1 MENRVNRPSV
11 RCYRSVMS
19 ILLVCSLLTQAAVAC
34 PQWSVEAPLAKQSL
48 LLDGASVD
56 SRYIAVGERGH
67 ILMSTDFGATW
78 TQSKVP
84 TCSLLTAVHMHNDQL
99 AWAVGHDAVILRT
112 EDGGSSWKVVHHAPE
127 NEQPLLDV
135 WFRNSHEGIAVGAY
149 GYYLETDN
157 GGDTWNQ
164 RYISEE
170 DDYHLNAITPAD
182 DNTLYIAAEAG
193 NIYRS
198 DDIGASWYKLESP
211 YVGSWFAIHA
221 NSENEVILAG
231 LRGNLYRSRDGGV
244 NWVQTPTGTRALL
257 TDIVEL
263 PSDQLLITG
272 LEGVL
277 LVSESFG
284 NNVSDNSLVT
294 RSGIST
300 VLPAMEGNVILLG
313 EFGIR
318 RLQVVY

>member
-1 MENRVNRPSV
+1 M
-11 RCYRSVMS
+11 
-19 ILLVCSLLTQAAVAC
+19 LTQTAVAC

-56 SRYIAVGERGH
+56 STYIAVGERGH
-67 ILMSTDFGATW
+67 ILISTDSGVTW

-84 TCSLLTAVHMHNDQL
+84 TCSLLTAVYMHDDQL
-99 AWAVGHDAVILRT
+99 AWVVGHDAVILRT
-112 EDGGSSWKVVHHAPE
+112 EDGGGSWKVVHQAPE

-135 WFRNSHEGIAVGAY
+135 WFRNSQEGIAVGAY

-170 DDYHLNAITPAD
+170 DDYHLNAITPAG

-198 DDIGASWYKLESP
+198 DDIGVSWYKLESP

-221 NSENEVILAG
+221 TNENEVILAG
-231 LRGNLYRSRDGGV
+231 LRGNLYRSLDGGA
-244 NWVQTPTGTRALL
+244 NWEQSPTDTRAML

-263 PSDQLLITG
+263 PSNQLLITG

-277 LVSESFG
+277 LVSDSFG
-284 NNVSDNSLVT
+284 NNVSDSSLVT

-300 VLPAMEGNVILLG
+300 VLPTVEGILILLG

-318 RLQVVY
+318 HLQGVY